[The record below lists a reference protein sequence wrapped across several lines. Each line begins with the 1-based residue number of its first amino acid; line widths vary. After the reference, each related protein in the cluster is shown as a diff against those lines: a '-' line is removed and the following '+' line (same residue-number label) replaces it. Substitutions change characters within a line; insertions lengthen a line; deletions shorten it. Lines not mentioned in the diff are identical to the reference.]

1 MGTYSWYLT
10 SRNNAAACEI
20 KWNTNAYTHDVLK
33 DAYGSLKTLE
43 EVGKAFHE
51 RKLFGYLTGDVWE
64 DLRYLSACLVPNGS
78 FPRLYYSWEGNDD
91 VFCIEFIPG
100 SYNINI
106 YVLEDVKDAS
116 ESVPEHSGWREY

>member
-10 SRNNAAACEI
+10 SRNNAATCEI
-20 KWNTNAYTHDVLK
+20 NWDSNIFDHGVLR

-51 RKLFGYLTGDVWE
+51 RKLFGYLTDSVWE
-64 DLRYLSACLVPNGS
+64 DLRYLSASLVPNGC

-91 VFCIEFIPG
+91 VFCIEFVPG
-100 SYNINI
+100 SPIVNI
-106 YVLEDVKDAS
+106 YVLEDVKDAN
-116 ESVPEHSGWREY
+116 ESVPEHSGWQVY

>member
-10 SRNNAAACEI
+10 SRNNAESTQI
-20 KWNTNAYTHDVLK
+20 NWGPNIFDHGVLI

-51 RKLFGYLTGDVWE
+51 RKLFGYLTDSVWE
-64 DLRYLSACLVPNGS
+64 DLRYLSACLVPNGC

-91 VFCIEFIPG
+91 VFCIEFVPG
-100 SYNINI
+100 SPIVNI
-106 YVLEDVKDAS
+106 YVLEDVKDAN
-116 ESVPEHSGWREY
+116 ESVPEHSGWQVY